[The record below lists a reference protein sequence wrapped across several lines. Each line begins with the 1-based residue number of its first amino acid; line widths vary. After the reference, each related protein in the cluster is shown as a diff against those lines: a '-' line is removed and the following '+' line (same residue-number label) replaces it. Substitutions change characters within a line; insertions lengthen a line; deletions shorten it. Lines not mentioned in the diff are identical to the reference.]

1 VAEEVKDTTG
11 SSLLS
16 ETDAS
21 ESDEEDSDDE
31 DERDESINEVSG
43 EEPSLNVEEK
53 ELFHQMMEA
62 GVFYGRSKSK
72 TNPLLKKFI
81 LTTRSGFEVIDLQK
95 AIEHLK
101 RAGDVL
107 KNVIANNGVI
117 LFVGTSP
124 ACKNIIKETAEKL
137 ESPYVT
143 ERWLGGTLTNFKTIS
158 ARISYFKKLK
168 EDKSAGRL
176 IKYTKK
182 EQLEKDKELLKL
194 ERLFGGIETLDKLP
208 SMIFI
213 ADLSQNQYAAKEAKQ
228 KKIPVIGFLNT
239 DTDPTLVDYPIPGND
254 RSSASVVLLMKF
266 LEEAALEGKKEA
278 LLKKEEP
285 KEAKT
290 DGEEASK

>member
-1 VAEEVKDTTG
+1 MAEEIKDTKG

-137 ESPYVT
+137 
-143 ERWLGGTLTNFKTIS
+143 
-158 ARISYFKKLK
+158 
-168 EDKSAGRL
+168 
-176 IKYTKK
+176 
-182 EQLEKDKELLKL
+182 
-194 ERLFGGIETLDKLP
+194 
-208 SMIFI
+208 
-213 ADLSQNQYAAKEAKQ
+213 
-228 KKIPVIGFLNT
+228 
-239 DTDPTLVDYPIPGND
+239 
-254 RSSASVVLLMKF
+254 
-266 LEEAALEGKKEA
+266 
-278 LLKKEEP
+278 
-285 KEAKT
+285 
-290 DGEEASK
+290 